1 MHENMVRL
9 LTTATLSIRRI
20 IDHVGMRRLRAQHG
34 KRSSGGGYGSRT
46 ASRRRQERMAQVV
59 KTATAT
65 MKIRRMIELVGSS
78 RLCVQHGEHV
88 TAVAMRGTASRR
100 GHERAAQVVKTTTT
114 TMTIHR
120 YIDLVGMSC
129 LRAQHGEHAGGGHG
143 RCTASR
149 RTHCVAQAREGH
161 QGQDEGNTSI
171 LST

>member
-1 MHENMVRL
+1 MVRL
-9 LTTATLSIRRI
+9 LTPATMSIRRI
-20 IDHVGMRRLRAQHG
+20 IDYVRMSRLRAKHG
-34 KRSSGGGYGSRT
+34 ERSSGGGYGSRT

-65 MKIRRMIELVGSS
+65 MKIRRMIDLVGSS
-78 RLCVQHGEHV
+78 RLCAQHGEHV

-114 TMTIHR
+114 TMTIRR
-120 YIDLVGMSC
+120 YINLVGMSC

-149 RTHCVAQAREGH
+149 HTQFLAQAREGH
-161 QGQDEGNTSI
+161 QGQDEGSTSI